1 LILRNATLS
10 SQRHRLGLVETP
22 RLESRPEPLRPTLTV
37 GEVCAWLVGEGEA
50 ARRAC
55 ASQLAPELDK
65 LRATAREE
73 GYADGQEAARREVEK
88 RHAEALEHLARV
100 VRAFEVAREK
110 VTDELTNTCA
120 SVVAEAFAKLAGEFL
135 VTPAATLGAVRSVLS
150 RVRDGRHYTV
160 YVHPSALSAIEAQR
174 DDLQAAIGNAT
185 LEVQGDDALSG
196 GGCRVGSDLGTID
209 AAFEVQLQALFETLR
224 TAHVTQ
230 RVAPR

>member
-1 LILRNATLS
+1 MILRNATLS
-10 SQRHRLGLVETP
+10 SQRHRLGRVETAQ
-22 RLESRPEPLRPTLTV
+22 LEPPPEPLRPPLSV
-37 GEVCAWLVGEGEA
+37 GEVCEWLVGEGEA

-73 GYADGQEAARREVEK
+73 GYADGQETARREVEE
-88 RHAEALEHLARV
+88 RHAEAFERLTSV
-100 VRAFEVAREK
+100 VRAFEVTREK

-120 SVVAEAFAKLAGEFL
+120 SVVAEAFAKLAGELL

-160 YVHPSALSAIEAQR
+160 YVHPSALAAIEAEC

-185 LEVQGDDALSG
+185 LDVQGDAELSG
-196 GGCRVGSDLGTID
+196 GGCRVASDLGTID
-209 AAFEVQLQALFETLR
+209 ATFEVQLEALFATLR
-224 TAHVTQ
+224 AANTQ
-230 RVAPR
+230 PAVLR